1 MRLLLIEDDPR
12 SARYLMRALHESG
25 HVPDHVSDGPTGL
38 AMAREGI
45 YDVVVLD
52 RRIPGLDGIALVEQ
66 LRRFDRET
74 PVLMVSA
81 LGTTQER
88 VDGLRA
94 GADDYLVKPY
104 AFAEILARLEALA
117 RRNDASRRQA
127 VLAVG
132 DVTLDTVARSA
143 QRGARALQLQPR
155 EYALLE
161 QLMRRPGQVV
171 TRAMLLE
178 AAWDYDFDPR
188 ANIIDMH
195 MHRLRAK
202 VDQPGEPA
210 LIQTVAG
217 AGYCMRPAPP

>member
-1 MRLLLIEDDPR
+1 MRLLLIEDDAR
-12 SARYLMRALHESG
+12 SARYLMRALNESG
-25 HVPDHVSDGPTGL
+25 HVSDHIADGATGL

-45 YDVVVLD
+45 YDVIVLD
-52 RRIPGLDGIALVEQ
+52 RRMPGLDGIALLTA
-66 LRRFDRET
+66 LRCVDRDT

-117 RRNDASRRQA
+117 RRSDASRRQA
-127 VLAVG
+127 VLVVA
-132 DVTLDTVARSA
+132 DVTLDTAVRSA
-143 QRGARALQLQPR
+143 RRGARPLHLQPR

-161 QLMRRPGQVV
+161 QLMRRAGQVV

-202 VDQPGEPA
+202 VDQEGEAA
-210 LIQTVAG
+210 LIHTVAG
-217 AGYCMRPAPP
+217 AGYCMRA

>member
-12 SARYLMRALHESG
+12 SARYLMRALNESG
-25 HVPDHVSDGPTGL
+25 HVSDHVADGATGL

-45 YDVVVLD
+45 YDVIVLD
-52 RRIPGLDGIALVEQ
+52 RRMPGMDGMALLEQ
-66 LRRFDRET
+66 LRLRDRET

-81 LGTTQER
+81 LGSTQER

-104 AFAEILARLEALA
+104 AFAEILARLDALA

-127 VLAVG
+127 VLVVG
-132 DVTLDTVARSA
+132 DVTLDTGARSGR
-143 QRGARALQLQPR
+143 RGDRALHLQPR

-161 QLMRRPGQVV
+161 HLMRHAGQVV

-188 ANIIDMH
+188 ANIVDMH

-202 VDQPGEPA
+202 VDREGEAA
-210 LIQTVAG
+210 LIHTVAG
-217 AGYCMRPAPP
+217 AGYCMRD

>member
-12 SARYLMRALHESG
+12 SARYLMRALNESG
-25 HVPDHVSDGPTGL
+25 HVADHVAIGATGL
-38 AMAREGI
+38 AMAREGL
-45 YDVVVLD
+45 YDVIVLD
-52 RRIPGLDGIALVEQ
+52 RRMPGLDGIALLTQ
-66 LRRFDRET
+66 LRRTDRDT
-74 PVLMVSA
+74 PVLMISA
-81 LGTTQER
+81 LGTTGER

-104 AFAEILARLEALA
+104 AFSEILARIEALA

-127 VLAVG
+127 VLVLA
-132 DVTLDTVARSA
+132 DITFDTVARSA
-143 QRGARALQLQPR
+143 RRGTRELNLQPR

-161 QLMRRPGQVV
+161 QLMRRAGQVV
-171 TRAMLLE
+171 TRAMLLD

-202 VDQPGEPA
+202 VDQHGETA
-210 LIQTVAG
+210 LIHTVAG
-217 AGYCMRPAPP
+217 AGYCIRASPA

>member
-12 SARYLMRALHESG
+12 SARYLMRALNESG
-25 HVPDHVSDGPTGL
+25 HVSDHVQDGATGL

-45 YDVVVLD
+45 YDVIVLD
-52 RRIPGLDGIALVEQ
+52 RRMPGLDGIALLTA
-66 LRRFDRET
+66 LRRSDRNT

-104 AFAEILARLEALA
+104 AFSEILARLEALA
-117 RRNDASRRQA
+117 RRGDASRRQT
-127 VLAVG
+127 VLVVA
-132 DVTLDTVARSA
+132 DVTLDTRLRSA
-143 QRGARALQLQPR
+143 SRGDRALHLQPR

-161 QLMRRPGQVV
+161 QLMRRSGQVV

-188 ANIIDMH
+188 ANIVDMH

-202 VDQPGEPA
+202 VDQAGEAA
-210 LIQTVAG
+210 LIHTVAG
-217 AGYCMRPAPP
+217 AGYCMRA

>member
-12 SARYLMRALHESG
+12 SARYLMRALNESG
-25 HVPDHVSDGPTGL
+25 HVTDHVLDAPTGL

-45 YDVVVLD
+45 YDVIVLD
-52 RRIPGLDGIALVEQ
+52 RRMLGMDGIALLVQ
-66 LRRFDRET
+66 LRSTDRTT

-104 AFAEILARLEALA
+104 AFSEILARLESLA
-117 RRNDASRRQA
+117 RRNDAGRRQA
-127 VLAVG
+127 LLVLEDLA
-132 DVTLDTVARSA
+132 LDTGKRSA
-143 QRGARALQLQPR
+143 RRGDRIIALQPR
-155 EYALLE
+155 EYVLLE
-161 QLMRRPGQVV
+161 LLMRRAGQVV

-188 ANIIDMH
+188 ANIVDMH

-202 VDQPGEPA
+202 VDQTGEAP
-210 LIQTVAG
+210 LIHTVAG
-217 AGYCMRPAPP
+217 AGYCLRT